1 MDVVIALVQPGDQR
15 ALRQRWG
22 AIRHGLA
29 DDDEAQDAAD
39 GGEVF
44 DDDRHGGITIR
55 GAPIVAT
62 GVNGIATIS

>member
-1 MDVVIALVQPGDQR
+1 MDVVIALVQHGSQR
-15 ALRQRWG
+15 ARRQRRRR
-22 AIRHGLA
+22 IRNALA
-29 DDDEAQDAAD
+29 DDDEAQDAAG

-62 GVNGIATIS
+62 GLNGIATNS